1 MAFATRSIAAIT
13 RWRHR
18 RGMATGEG
26 GDQKVVDQC
35 QQMSATPGDSQHGQ
49 GETHDNEITYVPT
62 SVLKSA
68 LSENRKYGGGGGTML
83 DQDGNAVDEREEQ
96 VNGK

>member
-1 MAFATRSIAAIT
+1 M
-13 RWRHR
+13 
-18 RGMATGEG
+18 
-26 GDQKVVDQC
+26 
-35 QQMSATPGDSQHGQ
+35 
-49 GETHDNEITYVPT
+49 
-62 SVLKSA
+62 KSA